1 MEIIHKNKYIII
13 TIICLITIVAIIV
26 YNINQNNAESEY
38 IEFNDDFENNKVNQP
53 IENIIIEKI
62 KVHVSGEVLYPG
74 VIEIEEGARI
84 IDAINEAGGLTEE
97 ADITKVNLAYV
108 LEDAMKIYIPNV
120 NEKDNEEQQ
129 IVSSESNISTNK
141 ENKTIVNINTAS
153 VEELQK
159 ISGVGSSIATKIVNY
174 RKQNGKFSSVED
186 IRNVSGI
193 GDSKYEQIKNYICVK

>member
-13 TIICLITIVAIIV
+13 TIVCLITIVGLIV
-26 YNINQNNAESEY
+26 YNIIQNNSENEY
-38 IEFNDDFENNKVNQP
+38 IDFNDEFENNKVNQQ
-53 IENIIIEKI
+53 IENIVIEKI

-84 IDAINEAGGLTEE
+84 IDAVNVAGGLTEE
-97 ADITKVNLAYV
+97 ADITRVNLAYI

-120 NEKDNEEQQ
+120 NEQEDEKQQ
-129 IVSSESNISTNK
+129 IISSESTITTNK
-141 ENKTIVNINTAS
+141 ENKVVVNINTAS

-159 ISGVGSSIATKIVNY
+159 ISGVGNSTATKIVEY
-174 RKQNGKFSSVED
+174 RKQNGKFSTIED